1 MEREPDGTLITLM
14 DEDGNEKEFEHIAT
28 MDHNGSSYV
37 ALIPAFQEPEELV
50 EGNGQLV
57 ILKMV
62 TDENGE
68 DILSSIDDDEEFDT
82 VASEFEK
89 LLENEY
95 EIEDQDLENDE
106 DEDEDDDE

>member
-37 ALIPAFQEPEELV
+37 ALIPAFQEPEEFV
-50 EGNGQLV
+50 EGDGQLV

-82 VASEFEK
+82 IASEFEK

-106 DEDEDDDE
+106 DEDDNEQ